1 MVGGI
6 VDDKMV
12 TAVEGTRGKAKVERS
27 FCGVAVTHEEA
38 CSAFG
43 RKFFFVVFYD
53 VAYGTENMKIAVVR
67 TFLVDDEVWGVL
79 VTC

>member
-6 VDDKMV
+6 VDDEMV
-12 TAVEGTRGKAKVERS
+12 TAIESTRGEAKVERS
-27 FCGVAVTHEEA
+27 FCGVAISHEEA

-43 RKFFFVVFYD
+43 GKFFFVVFYD
-53 VAYGTENMKIAVVR
+53 IADGTKNMKIAVVR